1 MNKKRNLAV
10 VMAAATVA
18 TSVAPVFAAEAKDL
32 TQDELVKEVD
42 RLLKTRYSDSTENGE
57 ESGKADEDYQNS
69 VYKIQVIKADGKLS
83 EPIKNT
89 HDLQTGIEN
98 ADLNDNDYVV
108 QVTDKGHKEIDGKI
122 VKSEKTKYDFVEK
135 DDLVTYAKTDS
146 ITGVDEIKPLD
157 INDDVITFDDSDVDE
172 KLANMVALDLELKNG
187 ETLTI
192 KPGDYKVNLT
202 KPVDKDGN
210 SISNDET
217 NTTALKRIVG
227 FEKEEAKE
235 ATTKDIPA
243 SVVAKYTVG
252 STVTINQK
260 ADKYY
265 TSNGYTEDGE
275 DLVNNLIDAKGT
287 NGKNVVYEG
296 TKYNVKLDGSDTDNI
311 KVETVKEGGYKLT
324 IKFASKEGTNK
335 TKNIKLVLTSDN
347 QKDLIKI
354 ADAITAGN
362 KVTAGKV
369 TYLSG
374 SDRFDTAVEISKEA
388 FDHFR
393 DATGLKKAGAVV
405 LVGENAI
412 VDGLASAPLAK
423 VANAPVLLTKS
434 NEVPKMTM
442 DEIERV
448 VDEDADIYIIGGT
461 STVSKDVEK
470 QLINKMNANVIR
482 VSGSDRFATSAEIA
496 DELADLKV
504 DKNVVTPASEPDAYV
519 VGGNGLADA
528 MSVASVAAQ
537 NNSPIL
543 VTEKDKLSSGVK
555 DKLKDLKGTN
565 GADVT
570 IIGGTTQVSAQV
582 LKDIKDDNKIGV
594 NSINRISG
602 ATRAETNGAVIK
614 DHFKEQSNQNKVFVA
629 KDGYV
634 GGDAQLIDALAVAPF
649 AAREEAPVVLASD
662 KLSNDQDKVVMK
674 TLNDKTGSKK
684 VYQAGQG
691 VGSSVIK
698 AILDYL
704 DL

>member
-18 TSVAPVFAAEAKDL
+18 TSVAPVFAAEVKDL

-42 RLLKTRYSDSTENGE
+42 KLLKTRYSDSTENGE
-57 ESGKADEDYQNS
+57 GGKADEAYQNS
-69 VYKIQVIKADGKLS
+69 VYKIQVLTKEADGSYKTGATI
-83 EPIKNT
+83 ENT
-89 HDLQTGIEN
+89 HDVQTGIEN
-98 ADLNDNDYVV
+98 ADLNDKDYIVK
-108 QVTDKGHKEIDGKI
+108 VTDKGHKEIDGKI
-122 VKSEKTKYDFVEK
+122 VKSEKTKFDFVDVAKLKE
-135 DDLVTYAKTDS
+135 YAGEAT
-146 ITGVDEIKPLD
+146 ITGVDTIKPLD
-157 INDDVITFDDSDVDE
+157 IDDEVTTDLD
-172 KLANMVALDLELKNG
+172 KMVALDLELKNG

-192 KPGDYKVNLT
+192 KPGDYQIDLT

-217 NTTALKRIVG
+217 DTTALKRIVG
-227 FEKEEAKE
+227 FEKIEKKE
-235 ATTKDIPA
+235 ATTKNIPA
-243 SVVAKYTVG
+243 SEVAKYTVG

-265 TSNGYTEDGE
+265 TSNGYTKDGE
-275 DLVNNLIDAKGT
+275 DLVNNLIKAKKPE
-287 NGKNVVYEG
+287 GKNVVYEG
-296 TKYNVKLDGSDTDNI
+296 TKYNIKLDSATLNEDV

-324 IKFASKEGTNK
+324 IKFVSKEGTNK
-335 TKNIKLVLTSDN
+335 PKNVKLVLTSDN
-347 QKDLIKI
+347 QKDLLKI
-354 ADAITAGN
+354 ADAIKGN
-362 KVTAGKV
+362 NEVTAGKV

-393 DATGLKKAGAVV
+393 DATGDKQAGAVV

-423 VANAPVLLTKS
+423 AANAPVLLTKS
-434 NEVPKMTM
+434 NEIPKVTM

-448 VDEDADIYIIGGT
+448 IDEDKDVYIIGGT
-461 STVSKDVEK
+461 STISKDVEK
-470 QLINKMNANVIR
+470 QLINKMNANIIR

-504 DKNVVTPASEPDAYV
+504 EKGLSTPATAADAYV

-555 DKLKDLKGTN
+555 DKLKDITD
-565 GADVT
+565 ADVT
-570 IIGGTTQVSAQV
+570 IVGGTTQVSAQV

-594 NSINRISG
+594 KSINRISG

-614 DHFKEQSNQNKVFVA
+614 AHFEEKGDQDKVFVA

-649 AAREEAPVVLASD
+649 AAREGAPVVLASD

-674 TLNDKTGSKK
+674 TLNDGTGSKK

-691 VGSSVIK
+691 VGTSVIK

>member
-42 RLLKTRYSDSTENGE
+42 KLLKTRYSDSTESGE
-57 ESGKADEDYQNS
+57 TEKADEAYQNS
-69 VYKIQVIKADGKLS
+69 VYKIQEIKNGVLVNT
-83 EPIKNT
+83 PIKDT
-89 HDLQTGIEN
+89 HELQTAMEN
-98 ADLNDNDYVV
+98 ADLRDADFVV

-122 VKSEKTKYDFVEK
+122 VKNEKTKYDFVKK
-135 DDLVTYAKTDS
+135 DDLIGYAKKDA
-146 ITGVDEIKPLD
+146 ITGVDKIKPLD
-157 INDDVITFDDSDVDE
+157 INDDEIIFDDSNADV
-172 KLANMVALDLELKNG
+172 KLANMVALDLELKSG

-192 KPGDYKVNLT
+192 KPGDYQVELT

-210 SISNDET
+210 VITGTD
-217 NTTALKRIVG
+217 TTALKRIVG
-227 FEKEEAKE
+227 FEKIEGKE
-235 ATTKDIPA
+235 ATTKEIPA
-243 SVVAKYTVG
+243 SVLAKYTVG
-252 STVTINQK
+252 SSVTINQT

-265 TSNGYTEDGE
+265 SSNGYTKDGE
-275 DLVNNLIDAKGT
+275 DLVNNLIDAKASV
-287 NGKNVVYEG
+287 GKNVVYDG
-296 TKYNVKLDGSDTDNI
+296 TKYNVKFDGSVAENL

-324 IKFASKEGTNK
+324 IKFISQEGTNK
-335 TKNIKLVLTSDN
+335 AKNVKLVLTSDV
-347 QKDLIKI
+347 QEDLIKI
-354 ADAITAGN
+354 ADAIENNN

-374 SDRFDTAVEISKEA
+374 SDRYETAVEISKEA

-393 DATGLKKAGAVV
+393 DASGVKKAGAVV

-434 NEVPKMTM
+434 NEIPKVTM

-448 VDEDADIYIIGGT
+448 IDEDKDVYIIGGT
-461 STVSKDVEK
+461 STISKDVEK
-470 QLINKMNANVIR
+470 QLINKMNANIIR

-496 DELADLKV
+496 DELSDLKV
-504 DKNVVTPASEPDAYV
+504 EKGVSTPASAADAYV

-555 DKLKDLKGTN
+555 DKLKDITN
-565 GADVT
+565 ADVT
-570 IIGGTTQVSAQV
+570 IVGGTTQVSAQV

-614 DHFKEQSNQNKVFVA
+614 SEFKEAGNKNTVFVA

-634 GGDAQLIDALAVAPF
+634 GGDGQLIDALAVAPF
-649 AAREEAPVVLASD
+649 AAREGAPVVLASD
-662 KLSNDQDKVVMK
+662 KLSHDQDKVVMK
-674 TLNDKTGSKK
+674 TLNSGAGSKK

-691 VGSSVIK
+691 VGTDRKSVV
-698 AILDYL
+698 
-704 DL
+704 